1 MSTGEKYLAAA
12 YVVVLVAVLAWAGIL
27 SLKVARLQRD
37 AEEIARLART
47 PRARTDER
55 EEARVG

>member
-1 MSTGEKYLAAA
+1 VSTGDKYLAAA

-37 AEEIARLART
+37 AEEIARLAEG
-47 PRARTDER
+47 PRRRTDER
-55 EEARVG
+55 EEAHVG